1 MYINNIHI
9 LYYVALILLGIIT
22 GQLTDWAIK
31 RMPEYKKVF
40 SLDDFY
46 SKTLEKKVG
55 TSQIIKYF
63 VKE

>member
-9 LYYVALILLGIIT
+9 LYYVALIFLGIIT

-40 SLDDFY
+40 FLIL
-46 SKTLEKKVG
+46 KTENLE
-55 TSQIIKYF
+55 IM
-63 VKE
+63 